1 MTTLSGLSFID
12 SVVKMPL
19 MGLPVRTVV
28 VQTATGSIM
37 ISPGSQLTSEQL
49 HANGPITD
57 LVAPN
62 LFHSAGIPQAHVAHP
77 QARIW
82 GVSPMTKASRR
93 SPAIKW
99 THELSEKSWL
109 FSDELPLVAIEG
121 MPTIK
126 EFVFIH
132 KPSRSLIVTDLCFNM
147 TKATGFGAWLILNIF
162 GTYRKFGVSS
172 LFLKGVKDR
181 SAFMTSLA
189 RVFAHDFDNIV
200 VSHGEP
206 IQGGGKAAL
215 RDALERRGFSDF

>member
-1 MTTLSGLSFID
+1 MATLSGLSFVD

-19 MGLPVRTVV
+19 MELPVRTVV

-37 ISPGSQLTSEQL
+37 ISPGSRLTPDQLR
-49 HANGPITD
+49 ANGSITD

-62 LFHSAGIPQAHVAHP
+62 LYHSAGIPKAHVAHP
-77 QARIW
+77 HARIW
-82 GVSPMTKASRR
+82 GVSPTNKTSRR
-93 SPAIKW
+93 SPEIKW

-109 FSDELPLVAIEG
+109 FHDELPVVAIDG
-121 MPTIK
+121 MPSVK

-147 TKATGFGAWLILNIF
+147 IDSKGFGAWLILNIF

-181 SAFMTSLA
+181 SAFMSSLA
-189 RVFAHDFDNIV
+189 KVFAHDFDNII
-200 VSHGEP
+200 VSHGK
-206 IQGGGKAAL
+206 IVQGGAKATL
-215 RDALERRGFSDF
+215 RDALERRGFNDF

>member
-1 MTTLSGLSFID
+1 MVTLNGLSFID

-28 VQTATGSIM
+28 VQTTTGNIM
-37 ISPGSQLTSEQL
+37 ISPGSQLTAEQL
-49 HANGPITD
+49 QANGPITD

-62 LFHSAGIPQAHVAHP
+62 LYHSAGIPKAHIAHP
-77 QARIW
+77 QARVW
-82 GVSPMTKASRR
+82 GVQQLVNSKRR
-93 SPAIKW
+93 TQEIKW
-99 THELSEKSWL
+99 THELSENSWI
-109 FSDELPLVAIEG
+109 FHDELPVVAIDG
-121 MPTIK
+121 MPSVR

-147 TKATGFGAWLILNIF
+147 TDSKGFGAWLILNIF

-181 SAFMTSLA
+181 SAFMNSLA
-189 RVFAHDFDNIV
+189 KIFAHDFDNII
-200 VSHGEP
+200 VSHGELV
-206 IQGGGKAAL
+206 QGDAKATL